1 MKKMIAVFFPCLLIL
16 LFACSPVTV
25 NYDYDHEYNFDELK
39 TYRWVTA
46 EEADANDVL
55 AKNTI
60 VAKRIKTAVDNEL
73 QAKGLTKVDDNA
85 DLAVNI
91 LGGVEEKMQI
101 YHHRGSYGWYH
112 PWWGPYGG
120 YTDVSYYEEGT
131 LVIDIISL
139 KTKELAWRGVGTSTL
154 KNYSNPEKMQRDI
167 DAAVAQILA
176 NYPPVQ

>member
-1 MKKMIAVFFPCLLIL
+1 MKKMIAVFFPCLLVL

-60 VAKRIKTAVDNEL
+60 VAKRIKAAVDNEL
-73 QAKGLTKVDDNA
+73 QAKGLTKVDENA
-85 DLAVNI
+85 DLAVNVF
-91 LGGVEEKMQI
+91 GGVEEKMQI

-112 PWWGPYGG
+112 PWWGPYGS

-139 KTKELAWRGVGTSTL
+139 KTKELAWRGVGTGTL
-154 KNYSNPEKMQRDI
+154 KEYNNPEKMQRDI